1 MLGIGVAKISVSLFA
16 TCWIHSDIL
25 PPIQQFDTPLLNTN
39 VSSCLCAI
47 QPIPHHLHQFL
58 HNITQTNQ
66 HHHPS
71 MPLRL
76 RCPAARGLGSA
87 LNPSMRALPLRPTL
101 TSKHT
106 TSPIPSISTRHYAAV
121 ATLTGTSELRLP
133 DGYVPPTK
141 PPTARSADVRKSQLL
156 RSYTSLLRSTPLML
170 VFQHS
175 NLTAVEWA
183 AIRRELRFALQ
194 AVELANPPPVDFVS
208 KIQLQVIR
216 TRIFDVAL
224 KVVEF
229 HDPTSVKP
237 TTAVTAAGRKIPVTY
252 NHDLSKAA
260 YETVQRYSK
269 GEVAIPEDSQY
280 KELSPLLVG
289 PVALLTI
296 PAVSPAHLAAAL
308 KVLSPSPPAFAA
320 PSRKKQPSYYDPVA
334 QSGLQKLLLV
344 GGRIEG
350 KVFDLEGVK
359 WVGGIEGG
367 LDGLRAQLVYM
378 LQSAGL
384 GLTSALEGAGKSL
397 WLTMESRRS
406 VMEEAEKPAVVEGEG
421 EGVAAVEEK
430 KE

>member
-1 MLGIGVAKISVSLFA
+1 M
-16 TCWIHSDIL
+16 
-25 PPIQQFDTPLLNTN
+25 
-39 VSSCLCAI
+39 
-47 QPIPHHLHQFL
+47 
-58 HNITQTNQ
+58 
-66 HHHPS
+66 
-71 MPLRL
+71 
-76 RCPAARGLGSA
+76 
-87 LNPSMRALPLRPTL
+87 
-101 TSKHT
+101 
-106 TSPIPSISTRHYAAV
+106 
-121 ATLTGTSELRLP
+121 
-133 DGYVPPTK
+133 
-141 PPTARSADVRKSQLL
+141 
-156 RSYTSLLRSTPLML
+156 
-170 VFQHS
+170 
-175 NLTAVEWA
+175 
-183 AIRRELRFALQ
+183 
-194 AVELANPPPVDFVS
+194 
-208 KIQLQVIR
+208 
-216 TRIFDVAL
+216 
-224 KVVEF
+224 
-229 HDPTSVKP
+229 
-237 TTAVTAAGRKIPVTY
+237 
-252 NHDLSKAA
+252 
-260 YETVQRYSK
+260 
-269 GEVAIPEDSQY
+269 AIPEDSQY

-406 VMEEAEKPAVVEGEG
+406 VMEEAEKPTVVEGEG
-421 EGVAAVEEK
+421 EGGAAVEEK